1 MIVETKPLHKKKKR
15 LMRQQSFLS
24 NSVSSNN
31 SIHGSDVSIS
41 LKKKT
46 SWTGKCRIKP
56 PFFFFFHTG
65 IFPSARH
72 KRRQISII
80 SKLQSGMGKIS
91 GLVKRK
97 GASLGIRIDE
107 ANGGF
112 DLDCYG
118 HNYQFKYDDD
128 GLFFGSDGLN

>member
-1 MIVETKPLHKKKKR
+1 
-15 LMRQQSFLS
+15 
-24 NSVSSNN
+24 
-31 SIHGSDVSIS
+31 
-41 LKKKT
+41 
-46 SWTGKCRIKP
+46 
-56 PFFFFFHTG
+56 
-65 IFPSARH
+65 
-72 KRRQISII
+72 
-80 SKLQSGMGKIS
+80 MGKIS